1 MMFADTGLHIS
12 VKAETI
18 TNIGGFNV
26 TNSMI
31 LGAIG
36 WTLAFWILFHAA
48 RNIKAKKYDHLS
60 LAVLWIY
67 EYLLDTA
74 IDALGDRK
82 RGLRLAPLAITMF
95 FFIFINNTLEVLPII
110 GPITWNGVPLFRGVA
125 ADLNFT
131 FALAVITFTTAGVWA
146 IRDRGFFGNLGRY
159 FANPFR
165 NPMHAFEGFLELVA
179 EFSRFIALSMRLFG
193 NIFGGEVLLLVMAY
207 ITSYASV
214 VALPPFMLFEL
225 FIGLI
230 QAYIFFMLT
239 VVFVSLGTVG
249 HNAVASE
256 ETNSIELAGE
266 AT

>member
-1 MMFADTGLHIS
+1 MMFADSGLHIS

-18 TNIGGFNV
+18 FTVLGFHV

-36 WTLAFWILFHAA
+36 WILAFWILFRTA
-48 RNIKAKKYDHLS
+48 RNIRAKKYDRLS
-60 LAVLWIY
+60 LAVFWAY

-74 IDALGDRK
+74 VDALGDVK
-82 RGLRLAPLAITMF
+82 RGRKLAPLAITMF
-95 FFIFINNTLEVLPII
+95 FFILVNNTLEILPII

-131 FALAVITFTTAGVWA
+131 FALAVLTFTTAGIWA
-146 IRDRGFFGNLGRY
+146 VRDRGFFGNLGRY
-159 FANPFR
+159 FANPFTK
-165 NPMHAFEGFLELVA
+165 PMHAFEGFLELVA

-193 NIFGGEVLLLVMAY
+193 NIFGGEVLLLVIAF
-207 ITSYASV
+207 ITSYVSV
-214 VALPPFMLFEL
+214 IALPPFMLFEL

-230 QAYIFFMLT
+230 QAYIFYMLT

-256 ETNSIELAGE
+256 ETTSIELAGE